1 MENILHKT
9 KTRFHLMLIELIFP
23 SIFFRA
29 LLNKTDSLFEIIAKY
44 RIYN

>member
-23 SIFFRA
+23 
-29 LLNKTDSLFEIIAKY
+29 LNILSSFAK
-44 RIYN
+44 